1 MGPFEEAHE
10 LLEVQREQNVVREKG
25 SYAVS
30 KRTRCHCQQLLYDGL
45 RSGNGREDQ
54 GQLRGIRFVFLF
66 SLMGRPCISQRRELL
81 TCNTYT
87 VLCLTQT
94 YHSKGINTSTVLPLN
109 MGVGFNW
116 HARRPL
122 SMSIDNEENYWGG
135 SRLTCIAIIS
145 SSLGLGSRAYTSFG
159 NPITHWPHTPFPP
172 Q

>member
-1 MGPFEEAHE
+1 
-10 LLEVQREQNVVREKG
+10 
-25 SYAVS
+25 
-30 KRTRCHCQQLLYDGL
+30 
-45 RSGNGREDQ
+45 
-54 GQLRGIRFVFLF
+54 
-66 SLMGRPCISQRRELL
+66 MGRPCISQRRELL

-94 YHSKGINTSTVLPLN
+94 FHSKGINTSTVLPLN

-172 Q
+172 QWSFHEQLQPLLHWILVFSFRVSRSVLLGSASTSMYCTSPSSRMVFAVIETTWWSCIS